1 MEQKI
6 NQKAKKTIII
16 QTHKF
21 KLDMKNLRNN
31 VQLIGNLG
39 MNPEVKT
46 LESGSTVAKFSI
58 ATSDRY
64 KNNKGE
70 QVEETT
76 WHNLVAWGK
85 TAEIAEK
92 YLKKGSQVA
101 VDGKLT
107 NRSYEAKDKTKR
119 YVTEILV
126 NEILMLGAKE

>member
-1 MEQKI
+1 
-6 NQKAKKTIII
+6 
-16 QTHKF
+16 
-21 KLDMKNLRNN
+21 MKNLRNN

-64 KNNKGE
+64 KNNKAE

-76 WHNLVAWGK
+76 WHNVVAWGK

-126 NEILMLGAKE
+126 NEILLLGAKE

>member
-1 MEQKI
+1 
-6 NQKAKKTIII
+6 
-16 QTHKF
+16 
-21 KLDMKNLRNN
+21 MKNLRNN

-107 NRSYEAKDKTKR
+107 NRSYEAKDGTKR
-119 YVTEILV
+119 YVSEIVV
-126 NEILMLGAKE
+126 NEILMLGAKD